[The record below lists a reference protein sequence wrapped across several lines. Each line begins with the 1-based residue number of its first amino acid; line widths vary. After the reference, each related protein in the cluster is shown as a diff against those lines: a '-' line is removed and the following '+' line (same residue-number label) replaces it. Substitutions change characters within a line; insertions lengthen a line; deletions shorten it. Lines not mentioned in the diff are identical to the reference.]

1 MLCSNLNFACNN
13 DLTSQTASVQIWC
26 VGLFGNA
33 CGTFARTFYVT
44 KSCFG
49 EKMSL
54 LEIKHLDM
62 SFGDKVLLKD
72 ANFVVN
78 KGDKMG
84 VVGVNGAG
92 KSTLLKIVVGDIL
105 YDKAEYSKNPKV
117 KIGYLDQ
124 QALIDSEKTIE
135 DYLRESFASLYEAN
149 ARLEKLYEDMAFAN
163 ENKLLQLTNKT
174 EELTNFLQDNQFY
187 AIDSQIGRVVGG
199 LGISAFGLKTKVK
212 TLSGGQRARVRL
224 AKLLLEKPNLIL
236 LDEPTNFLDA
246 EHIEWLADYLKN
258 FDGTFVVVS
267 HDEKFLAQVTNCIV
281 DVDNQVLTRYNEP
294 YLQFLSHKEQDKAQ
308 QQKNYDGQ
316 QRKIDSMTK
325 LIDRFR
331 YKASKASMVQSRI
344 KVLEKME
351 KIEPPTEHAKP
362 TFLFCYK
369 PLGSKILLRV
379 NNLQIGYQKPLL
391 KKSIN
396 LVLERGQKLAITG
409 FNGIGKSTFLKTL
422 AGIIPTI
429 SGDFEFATNT
439 VIGYYEQD
447 NIFEFPTMTPTQ
459 YILSE
464 YPNLTESEAR
474 SHLAQ
479 CGVTS
484 KQATEKICTLSG
496 GEQAKTKIC
505 KLTLFPCNILI
516 LDEPT
521 NHLDHN
527 AIAQLSTA
535 IKKFDGTVLFVS
547 HDKDFVKDNADI
559 VLSMEKLLK

>member
-294 YLQFLSHKEQDKAQ
+294 YSQFLRHKEQDKAQ

-422 AGIIPTI
+422 SGIIPTI

>member
-1 MLCSNLNFACNN
+1 
-13 DLTSQTASVQIWC
+13 
-26 VGLFGNA
+26 
-33 CGTFARTFYVT
+33 
-44 KSCFG
+44 
-49 EKMSL
+49 MSL

-124 QALIDSEKTIE
+124 QALIDSEKTVE

-294 YLQFLSHKEQDKAQ
+294 YLQFLSHKEQNKAQ

-369 PLGSKILLRV
+369 PLGSKILLKV

>member
-13 DLTSQTASVQIWC
+13 DLTSQTATTQIWC
-26 VGLFGNA
+26 VGLFWNA

-124 QALIDSEKTIE
+124 QALIDSEKTVE

-294 YLQFLSHKEQDKAQ
+294 YLQFLSHKEQNKAQ

-369 PLGSKILLRV
+369 PLGSKILLKV

>member
-422 AGIIPTI
+422 SGIIPTI